1 MTPLILGGGK
11 HLMIGSLIAQ
21 QFGSGRNWPLG
32 CAQALILMAA
42 VLVALYGYVRNSAG
56 KDLHG

>member
-1 MTPLILGGGK
+1 V
-11 HLMIGSLIAQ
+11 HLMIGDLIAQ

-42 VLVALYGYVRNSAG
+42 VLVALFFYVRNTSG
-56 KDLHG
+56 KLQHG